1 VLLFGWRGTERQT
14 PLAGEG
20 RLKNRMATKSESASL
35 TRLEIPF
42 LSSRP
47 ALDGLPKAATD
58 GLPKVDLPLI
68 YAPVEAQHARATLNL
83 AYGAEFLYL
92 QAEFPTDKLVARD
105 RGYQFGDGLIVVVAE
120 PMPDGEPSP
129 HYYLLGFSYQ
139 ERPEFLWARSVL
151 WEHDCISRL
160 LPLGRA
166 TEVGGAASQ
175 GIGRLEVSIPWS
187 VLHPYHPWLSPALG
201 LNVVFIKAVANRQSS
216 VYALLPPE
224 YAEQVPRTSIPM
236 SFARPTLTDGHQ
248 IAVVANGRIR
258 QGERLRACM
267 AVCGSGSNEDRLT
280 AHVRAGEGDLILL
293 DRLPLRFGRGLTRHD
308 WDVNTSALTPGGY
321 RIQWRSAKSA
331 IESEQGLSVIPPV
344 DLEPLRERARAA
356 GDRLPAHDAATLAF
370 EVEDLTK
377 RLAALAPSRT
387 AGAERLDIERL
398 LRDIAGIENGENP
411 LVERRGIFRRA
422 FRSEIDGT
430 LQPFSVLIPQTYAGR
445 SWPLCVAFHGSGV
458 DDMQFMWSMGARTFP
473 DEVLVV
479 APFGRGASNSF
490 TQGHAQKDV
499 SEAIASMCATYAVN
513 PDRIFLMG
521 FSMGAYGALRTYYE
535 NPTHYRGVA
544 AFSTPPTARLE
555 GESYP
560 DFTKPEFAKAF
571 AGIPVF
577 VFHGRM
583 DNSVPIASAEEMV
596 QVLKDAGALV
606 TFVIEDETGHA
617 LPTSRTW
624 QIYSDWLEENVL
636 SL

>member
-1 VLLFGWRGTERQT
+1 MMPYSRVGARPEADLRRLLPFGFRSCQASQSSTDCR
-14 PLAGEG
+14 
-20 RLKNRMATKSESASL
+20 RLRRMAC
-35 TRLEIPF
+35 
-42 LSSRP
+42 SRSIC
-47 ALDGLPKAATD
+47 
-58 GLPKVDLPLI
+58 PLL
-68 YAPVEAQHARATLNL
+68 YSPVENEHARAKLRL

-92 QAEFPTDKLVARD
+92 QVEFAAEQLVARD

-120 PMPDGEPSP
+120 PAPDGAPSVR
-129 HYYLLGFSYQ
+129 YYLLGFSYQ

-151 WEHDCISRL
+151 WERDCISRL
-160 LPLGRA
+160 QPLGRA

-175 GIGRLEVSIPWS
+175 GIGRLEVSIPWP

-201 LNVVFIKAVANRQSS
+201 LNVVFIKAVANGQSS

-258 QGERLRACM
+258 QGERLRASI
-267 AVCGSGSNEDRLT
+267 AVCGSGSSEDRLT

-344 DLEPLRERARAA
+344 DLEALRERARAA

-377 RLAALAPSRT
+377 RFAALAPSRT
-387 AGAERLDIERL
+387 AGPERLDIERL
-398 LRDIAGIENGENP
+398 LRDIGRIENGDNP

-430 LQPFSVLIPQTYAGR
+430 LQPFSVLIPQTYTGR
-445 SWPLCVAFHGSGV
+445 SWPLCVAFHGSGT

-473 DEVLVV
+473 DGVLVV

-490 TQGHAQKDV
+490 TQGYAQKDV
-499 SEAIASMCATYAVN
+499 SEAIASMCAAYAVN

-535 NPTHYRGVA
+535 NPTLYRGVA

-555 GESYP
+555 GESHP

-571 AGIPVF
+571 AGTPVF

-583 DNSVPIASAEEMV
+583 DNGVPIASAEQMV
-596 QVLKDAGALV
+596 RVLEDAGARV

-617 LPTSRTW
+617 LPSSKTWETYSR
-624 QIYSDWLEENVL
+624 WLHENVL
-636 SL
+636 RSG